1 MSPRAAGCAA
11 SLRRTL
17 GPALGAA
24 TRPTLWLIFWTA
36 LAPPLAAQFNIACF
50 GDSITEA
57 DPEFGIDE
65 TADPNDPPEEWGYPR
80 RLDDMF
86 GTCGTSSCN
95 TYNRGK
101 GGEET
106 PEGLTRLQNVV
117 LPERRW
123 DLVIL
128 MDGTNDIFQHTS
140 TVTIQTNLRLMDQR
154 ATEAGADTLHAS
166 IIHFHPNAVV
176 ARPWANTDAFTLR
189 GNIMTIATERKRY
202 LSDQFNVL
210 CPTGNDV
217 HGHNQ
222 TDCFSMHY
230 GEKDLVGHPNGSG
243 FDMMTP
249 VFYSTI
255 TSVAVPGT
263 PTTVSPSGASCGAP
277 TTFTWNKESPARANW
292 YNLLIET
299 SGGTDLSDKWYQET
313 EWRGGQPNPCHGSS
327 PCSVPTP
334 IALGPGNYRWSVRG
348 RNPQGHGSFTS
359 TRSFSFA
366 TTPPAVVTTLT
377 SPAGNTANNDPTF
390 TWGSVSGAT
399 GYDLSV
405 ETAGGSPVADVPY
418 TSSICGGGSCS
429 ANPPGT
435 LSAGDYRW
443 RVRSSNPCQA
453 DWSAYQTFHVWGS
466 VGATTPKTPV
476 DGSEI
481 VLDEPGFYWQAASEA
496 DAYEI
501 ELAVDGGG
509 GLVLSPAP
517 PYTAGSAC
525 TDSSCSVSSASPTLS
540 PGLYTWRVRGSNPG
554 DTGPFSSLNHF
565 TVLACDAS
573 DPVTLENETVTTA
586 QEILACTHLEAG
598 NQGSGNYAV
607 GATGVLTLHVGLSAT
622 FFEGFS
628 VATGGTLTVQTDRP

>member
-1 MSPRAAGCAA
+1 LSDRSARLAALSRGAVA
-11 SLRRTL
+11 V
-17 GPALGAA
+17 ALWAV
-24 TRPTLWLIFWTA
+24 LCTA

-57 DPEFGIDE
+57 DPSYPIDE

-80 RLDDMF
+80 RLDDLF

-106 PEGLTRLQNVV
+106 PEGLTRLQNMV

-140 TVTIQTNLRLMDQR
+140 LNTIETNLRLMDQR

-166 IIHFHPNAVV
+166 IIHFHPDALTAPPAN
-176 ARPWANTDAFTLR
+176 RPWLNTDATSLR
-189 GNIMTIATERKRY
+189 TRIIDIASDRDRY
-202 LSDQFNVL
+202 FADQFNVL
-210 CPTGNDV
+210 CPSGNDV

-222 TDCFSMHY
+222 TTCYSIHY
-230 GEKDLVGHPNGSG
+230 GEKDIVGHPNGSG
-243 FDMMTP
+243 FDMMAP
-249 VFYSTI
+249 VFYSTM

-263 PTTVSPSGASCGAP
+263 PTTVSPSGTSCGAP

-299 SGGTDLSDKWYQET
+299 SGGSDLSDKWYQET
-313 EWRGGQPNPCHGSS
+313 EWRGGQPNPCDGSS
-327 PCSVPTP
+327 PCGVPTP
-334 IALGPGNYRWSVRG
+334 IALGAGSYRWSVRG
-348 RNPQGHGSFTS
+348 RNPRGHGSFTS
-359 TRSFSFA
+359 TRSFGVETS
-366 TTPPAVVTTLT
+366 PPPVVTTLT
-377 SPAGNTANNDPTF
+377 SPAGNTADNDPSF
-390 TWGSVSGAT
+390 TWDSVSGGT

-405 ETAGGSPVADVPY
+405 ETSGGSPIADFSY
-418 TSSICGGGSCS
+418 TTSICGGGSCS
-429 ANPPGT
+429 ANPPGS

-453 DWSAYQTFHVWGS
+453 EWSSFQTFHVYGS
-466 VGATTPKTPV
+466 VGATMPVTPAE
-476 DGSEI
+476 GSEL
-481 VLDEPGFYWQAASEA
+481 VLDDPGFYWQTASEA

-501 ELAVDGGG
+501 ELAEDGGST
-509 GLVLSPAP
+509 LTLSPAP
-517 PYTAGSAC
+517 PYSAASTC
-525 TDSSCSVSSASPTLS
+525 TGSSCSVSSVSPTLS
-540 PGLYTWRVRGSNPG
+540 PGPYTWRIRGSNPG
-554 DTGPFSSLNHF
+554 DTGPWSALNHF
-565 TVLACDAS
+565 TVVACDAS
-573 DPVTLENETVTTA
+573 DPVTLENATVSDT

-598 NQGSGNYAV
+598 NQGGGDYIV
-607 GATGVLTLHVGLSAT
+607 GASGDLTLHVGLSAT

-628 VATGGTLTVQTDRP
+628 IESGGTLTVQTDRP